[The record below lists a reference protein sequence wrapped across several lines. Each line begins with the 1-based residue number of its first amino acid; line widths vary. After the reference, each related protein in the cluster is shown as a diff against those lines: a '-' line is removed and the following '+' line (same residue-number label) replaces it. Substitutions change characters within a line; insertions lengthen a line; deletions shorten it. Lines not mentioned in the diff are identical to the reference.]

1 MPRWFSGY
9 QTRFVITNLHSV
21 TTTTLDKLILDAQMV
36 PALNQPL
43 TGTFSVRSNDRRV
56 NRTFTDG
63 FPLLAQS
70 NRLVYVFF
78 REAPAEAD
86 PWVCRVAGIL
96 MSPEDQA
103 DADVPTTHFAFF
115 DPWQFLMGTPAFIDG
130 AGNIPGPDGF
140 QFFAQPGSIIAVTLL
155 KNAID
160 SLGAGTLGG
169 NGTFIDAGPDYGGTS
184 FWAGSGGV
192 REATPV
198 IDYVV
203 QQGATLGQVWNDLVG
218 TDDPDPGSDPTRG
231 MDIVLSAIYDPINR
245 PGYTHNLSIYN
256 LAGVDRPASPM
267 AWGAFTRTSIT
278 ADRQH
283 DATPGSFI
291 NVANFYAGQGGPPAG
306 PGGLPIVNTPSVD
319 TYLAYWASQFFP
331 NQFNAKAVTAYA
343 QQALTLAKQGKRTFT
358 LNPDPLRA
366 VPPFVGYDI
375 GDRIPVI
382 TRNSLR
388 VVSGGLQ
395 RVQSIPL
402 QVTPDG
408 ITRVNGLLTSPDYR
422 GADS

>member
-9 QTRFVITNLHSV
+9 QTRFVITDLNGV

-56 NRTFTDG
+56 NRLFTDG
-63 FPLLAQS
+63 YPLLAQS

-78 REAPAEAD
+78 REATPAQP
-86 PWVCRVAGIL
+86 PWKCRVAGVL

-103 DADVPTTHFAFF
+103 DADVPTTHFAFY

-130 AGNIPGPDGF
+130 AGNLPGPDGF
-140 QFFAQPGSIIAVTLL
+140 QFFATPGSVIAATLL
-155 KNAID
+155 GNAIA
-160 SLGAGTLGG
+160 SLGAGVLGG
-169 NGTFIDAGPDYGGTS
+169 NGTFIDAGPDYGGTDQ
-184 FWAGSGGV
+184 WAPTGGV
-192 REATPV
+192 REDTPV
-198 IDYVV
+198 VDYVV

-218 TDDPDPGSDPTRG
+218 MDNPNPGSDPEGG
-231 MDIVLSAIYDPINR
+231 MDIRLQAIYDPVTR
-245 PGYTHNLSIYN
+245 PGYTHNLQIYN
-256 LAGVDRPASPM
+256 LAGVDQPGSPM
-267 AWGAFTRTSIT
+267 AWGAFNRASIM

-291 NVANFYAGQGGPPAG
+291 NVANFYAGQGGIPAG
-306 PGGLPIVNTPSVD
+306 PGGLPIVNTASVD
-319 TYLAYWASQFFP
+319 TFLAYWSSQFFP
-331 NQFNAKAVTAYA
+331 NQFNAQVVVSMA

-358 LNPDPLRA
+358 LSPDPMRA
-366 VPPFVGYDI
+366 VPPFVGYQI

-382 TRNSLR
+382 ARNTLR
-388 VVSGGLQ
+388 VPAGGLQ

-402 QVTPDG
+402 EVTPDG
-408 ITRVNGLLTSPDYR
+408 ITRVNALLTSPDYR